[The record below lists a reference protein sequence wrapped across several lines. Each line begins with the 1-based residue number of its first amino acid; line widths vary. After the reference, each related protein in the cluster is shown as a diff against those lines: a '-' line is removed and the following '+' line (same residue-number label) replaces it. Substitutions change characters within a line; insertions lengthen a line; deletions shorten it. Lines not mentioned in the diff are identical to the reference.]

1 MVICKHTANGIK
13 RRNQM
18 KDVSV
23 NIRMTQEMKSQIEL
37 IALQEER
44 SLSKQIL
51 IYIKL
56 CTNATSI
63 AQALHKH
70 ELATKK
76 VQTVA
81 IKPDYVDKQIW
92 NDFIALRKT
101 KRSPLTQTA
110 MAGIEREAQK
120 ANVTVNDALAMCC
133 ARGWQ
138 SFKAVWVKD
147 TKNCEPSWV
156 TAKKDWVNE
165 MTGKTESADII
176 DMENNN
182 LRLEK

>member
-1 MVICKHTANGIK
+1 
-13 RRNQM
+13 M

-23 NIRMTQEMKSQIEL
+23 NIRMTQEMKAQIEF

-51 IYIKL
+51 IYIKS

-63 AQALHKH
+63 AQALPKH
-70 ELATKK
+70 GLVTKK

-92 NDFIALRKT
+92 HDFIALRKT

-110 MAGIEREAQK
+110 MNGIEREAQK

-138 SFKAVWVKD
+138 SFKAEWAQDKS
-147 TKNCEPSWV
+147 KSEPSWV
-156 TAKKDWVNE
+156 TEKKNWLNE
-165 MTGKTESADII
+165 MTGKSERSEII
-176 DMENNN
+176 EMETNN